1 MTSSEIK
8 GLKEEI
14 LICDLKIANENLK
27 RDNLIKHLQAI
38 CPHENVVELPGI
50 TYDGIAKTY
59 ARRFCKI
66 CKLEESARD
75 LNGQF
80 VRIKK
85 AHKVIR
91 DINSAVVMAEY
102 MREKDES

>member
-1 MTSSEIK
+1 MSSSEIK
-8 GLKEEI
+8 
-14 LICDLKIANENLK
+14 
-27 RDNLIKHLQAI
+27 NLIEAIKDAEEAIHLHQLQFKLLVTQLQAI
-38 CPHENVVELPGI
+38 CSHENVIELPGI

-59 ARRFCKI
+59 AKRFCKV

-75 LNGQF
+75 LNGNF
-80 VRIKK
+80 TRIKK

-102 MREKDES
+102 MRERDEN